1 MSIWLIWGIVQ
12 VVVGVGMLIEA
23 YFIAKDKIK
32 LSKSS
37 TVYRS
42 IIIAIL
48 FFSGSLRYLH
58 F

>member
-1 MSIWLIWGIVQ
+1 MNIGLIWGIVQ
-12 VVVGVGMLIEA
+12 DVVGVMALIEA
-23 YFIAKDKIK
+23 YFIVKDKIK

-37 TVYRS
+37 MVLHC

-48 FFSGSLRYLH
+48 FFSGSLKY